1 MDISQYATSRSWDFN
16 SDGITDSSI
25 LSPIYTYTVP
35 GTYIASLMVSNTN
48 GTNSKTAAITVLRPI
63 PPVAS
68 FSSNVTSGTVPLN
81 VVFSDT
87 STNTP
92 TSWNW
97 NFGDGTANSTQM
109 NPTHTYS
116 KAGKYTVTLTVR
128 NTAGSNT
135 VRKTSYITAAILI
148 PPVAALSANVTSG
161 TVPLTV
167 SFSDKS
173 TGGLPASWTW
183 SFGDGTS
190 SLEKNPI
197 HAYGK
202 VGKYTVRFTARNAA
216 GSNTVTRSNYI
227 TVTVLVPPAAAFSAI
242 PTSGSVPLNV
252 TFTDKSTG
260 SPVSWNWSFGDGT
273 SSIEKNPVHI
283 YSKTGRYTVGLT
295 ARNAA
300 GSKTLTR
307 SNYIVVNALR
317 PPVAAFSASKTSGKA
332 PFNVT
337 FTDKSTGSPASW
349 SWAFGDGSTS
359 THQNTDHTY
368 SKAGKYTVSLTA
380 SNAAG
385 RNAITRSG
393 YINVGAPLKT
403 QLVHFQRP
411 LPQEKRP

>member
-1 MDISQYATSRSWDFN
+1 
-16 SDGITDSSI
+16 
-25 LSPIYTYTVP
+25 
-35 GTYIASLMVSNTN
+35 
-48 GTNSKTAAITVLRPI
+48 
-63 PPVAS
+63 
-68 FSSNVTSGTVPLN
+68 
-81 VVFSDT
+81 
-87 STNTP
+87 
-92 TSWNW
+92 
-97 NFGDGTANSTQM
+97 M

-116 KAGKYTVTLTVR
+116 KAGSYTVTLTVS
-128 NTAGSNT
+128 NTAGRNT
-135 VRKTSYITAAILI
+135 VRKTSYITAATLT
-148 PPVAALSANVTSG
+148 PPIAALSANVTSG

-167 SFSDKS
+167 SFTDKS

-183 SFGDGTS
+183 SFGDGAS
-190 SLEKNPI
+190 SIEKNPVHTYSKI
-197 HAYGK
+197 GRYA
-202 VGKYTVRFTARNAA
+202 VRFTAGNAA

-227 TVTVLVPPAAAFSAI
+227 TVNVLVPPATAFSAT
-242 PTSGSVPLNV
+242 PTYGSVPLNV

-283 YSKTGRYTVGLT
+283 YSRTGRYTVGLT

-300 GSKTLTR
+300 GSKTVTR

-317 PPVAAFSASKTSGKA
+317 PPVAAFSASKTSGNA

-349 SWAFGDGSTS
+349 NWAFGDGNTS
-359 THQNTDHTY
+359 TQQNTDHTY

-385 RNAITRSG
+385 RNTLTRSV

-403 QLVHFQRP
+403 IFGAFSASPASGKAPLRVQFTDRSTGSPTSLRWSFGDGTSSTVKKPVHTYIKKGKYTVSLTAGNSQGSNTKTMP
-411 LPQEKRP
+411 EYITVS